1 MNLSSCTFI
10 ARTKSYFIYFY
21 EFFSLFF
28 PSSSLPYSFAV
39 AVFAWIARAFSRHF
53 KVTPTHFMCHAVDF
67 SEKGDVF
74 ASTLSFPAHIVFL
87 SHFPAVIWLV
97 LVCVCY
103 FIRYKTYN
111 IYLLVFFISFSIT
124 IRFLSICWWV
134 QIVRCP
140 LNCNVNNLTAFGAL
154 DATRKLQ
161 SYTLATV
168 YNAQHKEIQIQTIR
182 IETKRQWWLAVW
194 NAIHSFDTNRCLYNF
209 LH

>member
-53 KVTPTHFMCHAVDF
+53 KVTPTHFMCHTVDF

-97 LVCVCY
+97 LVCVCAIL
-103 FIRYKTYN
+103 FGTKHIIF
-111 IYLLVFFISFSIT
+111 IYLSFSFHF
-124 IRFLSICWWV
+124 RLQFASYPFDGEC
-134 QIVRCP
+134 
-140 LNCNVNNLTAFGAL
+140 
-154 DATRKLQ
+154 KL
-161 SYTLATV
+161 YGV
-168 YNAQHKEIQIQTIR
+168 H
-182 IETKRQWWLAVW
+182 
-194 NAIHSFDTNRCLYNF
+194 
-209 LH
+209 